1 METKIFVIGLPIFDD
16 VAEKISEAF
25 ESIFDKKPCAKKVKR
40 PAPCAAQPRDRF
52 GRFTSNVKPHNEPCG
67 CHVGPA
73 VPNPE
78 WKVCGKPADENL
90 RFGAEFAIDEPMAK
104 NYSNRADFEYDHQLF
119 DEFVSAG
126 EDCVKRGLARPDGV
140 KVTRCNAIR
149 QRLDQKPP
157 MRHEIPGG
165 ELIGETDWWT
175 GFNW

>member
-1 METKIFVIGLPIFDD
+1 METKIFVIGLPTFD
-16 VAEKISEAF
+16 VAERISEVFDA
-25 ESIFDKKPCAKKVKR
+25 IFDSKPCTKKVKKQT
-40 PAPCAAQPRDRF
+40 PCTQPRDRF
-52 GRFTSNVKPHNEPCG
+52 GRFASNVKPHNEPCG

-126 EDCVKRGLARPDGV
+126 EDCVNRGLARPDGV

-157 MRHEIPGG
+157 MRDEIPGG
-165 ELIGETDWWT
+165 ELIGETDWWS

>member
-1 METKIFVIGLPIFDD
+1 METKIFVIGLPMFDD
-16 VAEKISEAF
+16 VAEKIGEAF
-25 ESIFDKKPCAKKVKR
+25 ESVFDGKPWPKKVKKT
-40 PAPCAAQPRDRF
+40 APCAAQPRDRF
-52 GRFTSNVKPHNEPCG
+52 GRFTSNANARNERCN

-157 MRHEIPGG
+157 RDV